1 MAKPLVIV
9 ESPAKARTISNY
21 LKNEYVIKASVGH
34 VKDLPESRLGVDIDN
49 GFSPEYQ
56 VIQGKVKVL
65 REIKNAAQ
73 KAKEVYLATDPDR
86 EGEAIA
92 WHIAEEVNRPKGN
105 IHRVL
110 FNEIT
115 ARSVR
120 EAMLNPVRL
129 DQNKFEAQQA
139 RRILDRLVGY
149 LVSPLLWDKV
159 RRGLSA
165 GRVQTVAVRLVCE
178 REEEIRKFVPQ
189 EYWTLE
195 ASLEG
200 KNPPPFKA
208 GLARIDSEK
217 AEIKTGAQVQ
227 SILRDLDSVPFVV
240 KQVEKKERR
249 KNPPP
254 PYITSQLQQEAW
266 RKLRFTAKK
275 TMSIAQRLYEG
286 IELGQEGAVGLIT
299 YMRTDS
305 ARIAPEALAAVRQ
318 YIQEKFG
325 ADYLPEKPNFYKSRK
340 TAQEAHEAI
349 RPTSMTHEPG
359 AVKAFLTKDQLALYE
374 LIWNR
379 FVACQ
384 MNPALYDQTSVD
396 IQAGKYGFRATGSV
410 LVFPGFMALYIEAA
424 EENGGA
430 EDQEGKL
437 PDLTEGEILKLLGLT
452 PEQHFTQP
460 PPRYTEATLIKE
472 LEEKGIG
479 RPSTY
484 AAILDNIQEREYVG
498 KEKGRLFPTEL
509 GCLVNDLLVA
519 HFQDIFDVQFTAQME
534 DELDKVEEGE
544 MKWTRALEDFY
555 DPFQKDLEKARVEM
569 EDIKWKG
576 ISTDLTCDKCGAPMV
591 IKLGRHG
598 QFLAC
603 SNYPDC
609 KNTKEFQR
617 NEAGEIQIVEAEPV
631 QERCERCGSPMIIKT
646 GRFGK
651 FLACSNYP
659 QCKNTKRMTVNGEG
673 KLEVAQDEVSSEV
686 CEKCGSPMLVKTGRF
701 GKFLACSKYPECK
714 NTKRIGATGKG
725 KGETAKPE
733 PTGEDC
739 EKCGSPLVY
748 RKGRFGTF
756 VACSNYPRC
765 RYTKKIAR
773 GEEPAKGSA
782 EEAPVAKPVKK
793 KWKPARAEKKEDT
806 DRKTRK
812 KKA

>member
-1 MAKPLVIV
+1 MAKSLVIV

-21 LKNEYVIKASVGH
+21 LKDEYVIKASVGH
-34 VKDLPESRLGVDIDN
+34 IKDLPESRLGVDIDK

-56 VIQGKVKVL
+56 VIQGKVKIL
-65 REIKNAAQ
+65 KEIKTAAQ

-92 WHIAEEVNRPKGN
+92 WHIAEEVRRPGGN

-120 EAMLNPVRL
+120 EAMLKPERL
-129 DQNKFEAQQA
+129 NQNKFEAQQA

-149 LVSPLLWDKV
+149 MVSPLLWDKV

-165 GRVQTVAVRLVCE
+165 GRVQTVAVRLLCE

-208 GLARIDSEK
+208 YLLRIDSEK
-217 AEIKTGAQVQ
+217 AEIRNETEAQ
-227 SILRDLDSVPFVV
+227 SIKKDLASLPFSV
-240 KQVEKKERR
+240 KQVERKERR

-286 IELGQEGAVGLIT
+286 IELGQEGPVGLIT

-305 ARIAPEALAAVRQ
+305 VRIAPEALAGVRQ
-318 YIQEKFG
+318 FIQEKYG
-325 ADYLPEKPNFYKSRK
+325 AEYLPEKPNYYKSRK

-349 RPTSMTHEPG
+349 RPTSMKYEPA
-359 AVKAFLTKDQLALYE
+359 AVKPFLTKDQSALYE

-384 MNPALYDQTSVD
+384 MNPAVYDQTTVD
-396 IQAGKYGFRATGSV
+396 IGAGKYTFRAAGSV
-410 LVFPGFMALYIEAA
+410 LLFPGFMALYIETL
-424 EENGGA
+424 EENGEG
-430 EDQEGKL
+430 EDKEGKL
-437 PDLTEGEILKLLGLT
+437 PELTEGEALKLLELL

-460 PPRYTEATLIKE
+460 PPRYSEATLIKE

-484 AAILDNIQEREYVG
+484 AAILDNIQEREYVA
-498 KEKGRLFPTEL
+498 KEKGRLFPTDL
-509 GCLVNDLLVA
+509 GCLVTDLLVA

-555 DPFQKDLEKARVEM
+555 DPFRKDLEKAKVEM

-576 ISTDLTCDKCGAPMV
+576 ISTDLTCD
-591 IKLGRHG
+591 
-598 QFLAC
+598 
-603 SNYPDC
+603 
-609 KNTKEFQR
+609 
-617 NEAGEIQIVEAEPV
+617 
-631 QERCERCGSPMIIKT
+631 
-646 GRFGK
+646 
-651 FLACSNYP
+651 
-659 QCKNTKRMTVNGEG
+659 
-673 KLEVAQDEVSSEV
+673 
-686 CEKCGSPMLVKTGRF
+686 
-701 GKFLACSKYPECK
+701 
-714 NTKRIGATGKG
+714 
-725 KGETAKPE
+725 
-733 PTGEDC
+733 
-739 EKCGSPLVY
+739 
-748 RKGRFGTF
+748 
-756 VACSNYPRC
+756 
-765 RYTKKIAR
+765 
-773 GEEPAKGSA
+773 
-782 EEAPVAKPVKK
+782 
-793 KWKPARAEKKEDT
+793 
-806 DRKTRK
+806 
-812 KKA
+812 

>member
-1 MAKPLVIV
+1 MSKPLVIV

-34 VKDLPESRLGVDIDN
+34 IKDLPESRLGVDIEK
-49 GFSPEYQ
+49 GFTPEYQ
-56 VIQGKVKVL
+56 VIKGKVKVL
-65 REIKNAAQ
+65 KEIKTASQ
-73 KAKEVYLATDPDR
+73 KAKAIYIATDPDR

-92 WHIAEEVNRPKGN
+92 WHIAEEVHQPTKEV
-105 IHRVL
+105 HRVL

-120 EAMLNPVRL
+120 EAMLKPERL
-129 DQNKFEAQQA
+129 NQDKFEAQQA

-165 GRVQTVAVRLVCE
+165 GRVQTVAVRLLCE

-189 EYWTLE
+189 EYWTIE
-195 ASLEG
+195 ASLAG

-208 GLARIDSEK
+208 GLFRIDSEK
-217 AEIKTGAQVQ
+217 AEIKTGEQAQ
-227 SILRDLDSVPFVV
+227 SILKDLSSFPFVV
-240 KQVEKKERR
+240 KQSERKEQR
-249 KNPPP
+249 KNAPP

-286 IELGQEGAVGLIT
+286 IEIGQEGPVGLIT

-305 ARIAPEALAAVRQ
+305 VRISPEALAAVRQ
-318 YIQEKFG
+318 FIQEKFG
-325 ADYLPEKPNFYKSRK
+325 ADYLPEKPNFFKSRK

-349 RPTSMTHEPG
+349 RPTSMQYDPER
-359 AVKAFLTKDQLALYE
+359 VKSFLTKDQLALYD

-384 MNPALYDQTSVD
+384 MNPAVYDQTTVD
-396 IQAGKYGFRATGSV
+396 VEAGKYIFRATGSV
-410 LVFPGFMALYIEAA
+410 LLFPGFMALYIEAV
-424 EENGGA
+424 EENGNG
-430 EDQEGKL
+430 EEKEGKL
-437 PDLTEGEILKLLGLT
+437 PELTEGEILKLLELT

-460 PPRYTEATLIKE
+460 PPRYTEATLIRE

-484 AAILDNIQEREYVG
+484 AAILDNIQEREYVS

-509 GCLVNDLLVA
+509 GCLVTDLLVVN
-519 HFQDIFDVQFTAQME
+519 FQDIFDVQFTAQME
-534 DELDKVEEGE
+534 DELDKVEEGQLR
-544 MKWTRALEDFY
+544 WTQALEDFY
-555 DPFQKDLEKARVEM
+555 HPFQKDLEKAKVEM

-576 ISTDLTCDKCGAPMV
+576 IATGLACEKCSAPMV

-603 SNYPDC
+603 SNYPEC

-617 NEAGEIQIVEAEPV
+617 NEAGEIQVIEAEPM
-631 QERCERCGSPMIIKT
+631 QETCEKCGAPMMVKT

-651 FLACSNYP
+651 FLACTNYP
-659 QCKNTKRMTVNGEG
+659 QCKNTKKMMVNGEG

-686 CEKCGSPMLVKTGRF
+686 CEKCGSPMVVKTGRF
-701 GKFLACSKYPECK
+701 GKFLACSKYPECR
-714 NTKRIGATGKG
+714 NTRRIGAEGNG
-725 KGETAKPE
+725 KGEGSKPE
-733 PTGEDC
+733 STGEDC
-739 EKCGSPLVY
+739 EQCGAPLVY
-748 RKGRFGTF
+748 RKGRFGPF
-756 VACSNYPRC
+756 IACSNYPRC
-765 RYTKKIAR
+765 RYTKKMAKVPT
-773 GEEPAKGSA
+773 GEGETGPLSKPKEKKPPPAKG
-782 EEAPVAKPVKK
+782 EEKEG
-793 KWKPARAEKKEDT
+793 AEKK
-806 DRKTRK
+806 KGRK
-812 KKA
+812 KLAV